1 MNMADSNNNIILFDM
16 AKNEMFDINDNLKI
30 LRRKLQ
36 GSYTIAINKHEITV
50 DVLNGVQLVVF
61 GGPRAMFSEAEF
73 NCLHKYIDLGG
84 SVLVMFSEGGEK
96 ELHTNINYLLEE
108 FGIMV
113 NSDYVLRTHYYLYF
127 HPKECLVKD
136 GVVNEAVAKY
146 LDRENESPSKCIS
159 FVFPYGASLNVAK
172 PAAPILTSGSVA
184 YPLNRP
190 LCAFYSASKYSNK
203 AKKGKLAV
211 IGSGHLLT
219 DKYIN
224 WEEND
229 KIREILFDFLITNNI
244 TLNEIDANDPETSDY
259 KMVPD
264 IGMLSSRVRTCLQL
278 QESLNNTSHFLFS
291 ADNINS
297 LIDTKLCSLNTSML
311 PDTVEAYKTLSVPH
325 NQLQLIPPTFNDT
338 LPVLQF
344 AVYPPPFQ
352 ELSSPFLELFDL
364 DSIFGSEK
372 SSLANLA
379 KSCLEAQSSEKTIE
393 DNINQFIIDIN
404 DNLEIIDHSNDCKE
418 IIQTVFSLINNFKK

>member
-1 MNMADSNNNIILFDM
+1 M
-16 AKNEMFDINDNLKI
+16 
-30 LRRKLQ
+30 
-36 GSYTIAINKHEITV
+36 

-61 GGPRAMFSEAEF
+61 GAPRAMFSEAEF
-73 NCLHKYIDLGG
+73 NCLRKYIDLGG
-84 SVLVMFSEGGEK
+84 SVLVMFTEGGEK

-127 HPKECLVKD
+127 HPKECLVND

-146 LDRENESPSKCIS
+146 LGRENENSLKCIS

-190 LCAFYSASKYSNK
+190 LCAFYSASKYSNE

-229 KIREILFDFLITNNI
+229 KIREILFDFLITDNI

-259 KMVPD
+259 KMIPD

-278 QESLNNTSHFLFS
+278 QESLNNTGHILFS

-311 PDTVEAYKTLSVPH
+311 PDTLNAYKTLNVPH

-338 LPVLQF
+338 LPALQF

-352 ELSSPFLELFDL
+352 ELPSPFLELFDL

-372 SSLANLA
+372 SLLAQLA
-379 KSCLEAQSSEKTIE
+379 MSYLETESSEKTVE
-393 DNINQFIIDIN
+393 DNINQFIHDVN
-404 DNLEIIDHSNDCKE
+404 ENLEFIGHINDCKE
-418 IIQTVFSLINNFKK
+418 VIQTVFSFINNYKN